1 MTISG
6 LQSAGMEEPPCLQS
20 CSSCNGNCST
30 NNPSGASSVSCNLTR
45 FYYDIE
51 EWPVVEDV
59 ETIEAEEKE
68 KELQQKEIAYTRI
81 DL

>member
-1 MTISG
+1 
-6 LQSAGMEEPPCLQS
+6 
-20 CSSCNGNCST
+20 
-30 NNPSGASSVSCNLTR
+30 LTR

-68 KELQQKEIAYTRI
+68 KELQSKEITYTRI